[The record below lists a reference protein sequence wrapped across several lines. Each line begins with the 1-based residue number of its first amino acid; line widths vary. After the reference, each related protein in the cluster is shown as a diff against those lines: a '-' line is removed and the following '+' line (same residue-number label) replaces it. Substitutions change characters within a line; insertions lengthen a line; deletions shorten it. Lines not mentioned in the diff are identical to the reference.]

1 MSKGISIAYGDIAPE
16 AKENF
21 IASANESRFGN
32 KYKENLQKY
41 NMQLYDYANPCEEY
55 NTLLDGTAVAFPSD
69 PYSANIGL
77 WSNQLSND
85 IGEFSP
91 AIQLTLTSDGQ
102 YSTQGFTFTFDKFNN
117 IYPKKIRIQWLRVT
131 NEGTTDL
138 GTKEFSPDN
147 AFYFCRN
154 QVENFN
160 KVTISFISMNMPY
173 SRLKV
178 ECIDFGYSTVFYGKE
193 LRNAKISQSISPI
206 STEISINTCDF
217 SLDSKTDMEYSF
229 QAKQLLTV
237 YFDDN
242 LIATTFVKSSKRKA
256 KFLWDIQT
264 EDYIG
269 LLDDIPF
276 VGDIY
281 TNKSAGAI
289 FEEIFKVAKVPYSI
303 DNSFYNVN
311 LTGYIPYTNC
321 RAALMQ
327 VAFASQA
334 AITTCNE
341 SVVKVYTLDDDIKQI
356 IPLERIMQGQS
367 FLDENTVTSVELTY
381 HTYKEIDD
389 TQEAYN
395 AEKSGSGDNI
405 TVKFSEPLHDLTI
418 TGGTIVT
425 QGKNY
430 AVINATPSC
439 ILAGKKYEH
448 TQSIK
453 KKSNPTIL
461 ASELENVKSI
471 TNATLVSANNVDNVL
486 EKCYNWL
493 IRTNSTSLKIIE
505 GKHVTYG
512 KYIKWGDKTWG
523 SFNWGSKNKDIIT
536 YDTPVNIGEK
546 ITAETEYLGNVSGR
560 IIKQLYNLNGN
571 ILVKDTELK

>member
-1 MSKGISIAYGDIAPE
+1 MSKGVSIAYGDIAPE

-21 IASANESRFGN
+21 IANANESRFGD

-41 NMQLYDYANPCEEY
+41 NMQLYNYANPCEEY
-55 NTLLDGTAVAFPSD
+55 NTLLDGKAVAFPSD

-77 WSNQLSND
+77 WSNQLSNVM
-85 IGEFSP
+85 GEFSP
-91 AIQLTLTSDGQ
+91 EIQLTLTSDGQ

-117 IYPKKIRIQWLRVT
+117 IYPKKIRIQWFRVT

-138 GTKEFSPDN
+138 GTKEFMPDN

-160 KVTISFISMNMPY
+160 KVTIHFISMNMPY

-178 ECIDFGYSTVFYGKE
+178 ECIDFGYGTIFYGKE
-193 LRNAKISQSISPI
+193 LRNVKISQSINPI
-206 STEISINTCDF
+206 SSEISINTCDF

-229 QAKQLLTV
+229 QAKQPLTV

-269 LLDDIPF
+269 LLADIPF

-281 TNKSAGAI
+281 TNKSAGSI

-303 DNSFYNVN
+303 DDSFYNLN
-311 LTGYIPYTNC
+311 LSGYIPYTNC
-321 RAALMQ
+321 RNALMQ

-334 AITTCNE
+334 AVTTSGE
-341 SVVKVYTLDDDIKQI
+341 KFVKVYALDNDIKQT

-367 FLDENTVTSVELTY
+367 FSDENTVTSVELTY
-381 HTYKEIDD
+381 HAYKAINE
-389 TQEAYN
+389 TTEAYK
-395 AEKSGSGDNI
+395 AENSGSGKNI
-405 TVKFSEPLHDLTI
+405 MVKFSEPLHDLNI
-418 TGGTIVT
+418 TDGTIKT
-425 QGKNY
+425 PGTNY
-430 AVINATPSC
+430 AIIDATSSC
-439 ILAGKKYEH
+439 VLTGKKYKH
-448 TQSIK
+448 TQQIK
-453 KKSNPTIL
+453 RETNPTIL

-471 TNATLVSANNVDNVL
+471 TNATLVSSNNVDNVL
-486 EKCYNWL
+486 QKCYNWL

-512 KYIKWGDKTWG
+512 KYIKWGDKMWG

-560 IIKQLYNLNGN
+560 IIKQSYNLNGN